1 MTQRQPPEGISEAI
15 TIALAEDIGSGDV
28 TASLIAAD
36 TQASARLI
44 TREFCVLCGS
54 AWVNEV
60 FTQLDPDIVV
70 EWRQQDGDQCQPDS
84 LLCTI
89 TGNARNILSGER
101 VALNF
106 LQTLSATATTTLA
119 YAEELEGFDT
129 KILDTRKTLPGM
141 RLAQKYAV
149 RCGGGSNHRVGL
161 YDQVLIKENHIVAC
175 GSIENAVKKARELH
189 PDLKV
194 EVETEN
200 LDEFKQGLA
209 AGADIL
215 MLDNYSIDDM
225 HAAVKLCDGQAK
237 IEVSGNV
244 TINSLQ
250 QIAATGVDY
259 ISSGALTKNIYSID
273 LSMRFDLDHSG

>member
-1 MTQRQPPEGISEAI
+1 MTLQQLPAGISEAI
-15 TIALAEDIGSGDV
+15 KIALTEDIGSGDV
-28 TASLIAAD
+28 TASLIAPD

-44 TREFCVLCGS
+44 TREFCVLCGT
-54 AWVNEV
+54 AWVDEV
-60 FTQLDPDIVV
+60 FAQLDADIVID
-70 EWRQQDGDQCQPDS
+70 WQHQDGDQCDPDS

-89 TGNARNILSGER
+89 TGNARSILSGER

-106 LQTLSATATTTLA
+106 LQTLSATATTTMA
-119 YAEELEGFDT
+119 YAEELTGFDT
-129 KILDTRKTLPGM
+129 QILDTRKTIPGM

-149 RCGGGSNHRVGL
+149 RCGGGKNHRVGL

-175 GSIENAVKKARELH
+175 GSIKNAVKKARELH

-225 HAAVKLCDGQAK
+225 HAAVKLCAGKAK

-250 QIAATGVDY
+250 QIASTGVDY

-273 LSMRFDLDHSG
+273 LSMRFDLDQN